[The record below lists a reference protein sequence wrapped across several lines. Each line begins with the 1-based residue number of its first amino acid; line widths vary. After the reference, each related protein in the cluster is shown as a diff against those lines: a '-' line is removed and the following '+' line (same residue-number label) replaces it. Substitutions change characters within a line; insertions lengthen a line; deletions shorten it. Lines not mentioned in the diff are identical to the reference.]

1 MTSLRFLCVAAL
13 CACLAPDMLCAAA
26 SLPANQSQP
35 VKVSQTPPAAR
46 QLVINT
52 TLDKIHL
59 PQGFKIDL
67 FAIAPGARAIAV
79 GPSGKFVFVGTTD
92 ENRVY
97 AIETGKTFGE
107 VVSVT
112 EFAPSIRFTLPN
124 GVCFDKD
131 GTLYVA
137 EQNRILSFA
146 NAETQVLSPS
156 LVGEIVVAE
165 GKLIPVSEQSRAHSA
180 RVCRVGPDGKL
191 YVTLG
196 QPYNVTPAAKV
207 AMYQEIGMGGII
219 RLDRDGKNREVFAT
233 GIRNS
238 VGLDFSPKDNVLW
251 FTDNQVDGM
260 GDDIPPEELNRAPK
274 PGLNFGFPWYG
285 GGHVR
290 TNEFKADT
298 PPADV
303 VFPELELPAHAADLG
318 MRFYTGT
325 AFPEKYRGGVF
336 IAQHGSWDRSV
347 PIGARVVF
355 VPFDADGHPGDMEVF
370 VDGWLVPNENY
381 LGRPVDVALM
391 PDGSL
396 LISDDRLGVIYRV
409 TYEGG

>member
-92 ENRVY
+92 ENCVY
-97 AIETGKTFGE
+97 AIETGKTFGD
-107 VVSVT
+107 VVGVT

-146 NAETQVLSPS
+146 NAETQALSPS
-156 LVGEIVVAE
+156 LVGEIVVAQS
-165 GKLIPVSEQSRAHSA
+165 KLIPVSEQSQGHSA
-180 RVCRVGPDGKL
+180 RVCRVGPDDKL

-207 AMYQEIGMGGII
+207 AMYQKIGMGGII

-298 PPADV
+298 PPTDV
-303 VFPELELPAHAADLG
+303 VFPELELPAHAAGLG
-318 MRFYTGT
+318 MRFYTGS

-336 IAQHGSWDRSV
+336 IAQHGSWNRSV

-355 VPFDADGHPGDMEVF
+355 VPFDADGRPGKMEVF
-370 VDGWLVPNENY
+370 ADCWLVPNENY